1 MPDSLFNE
9 FTVCPLTGLPSKG
22 RASFSPYEGNN
33 SLVLFQFVPIGRAV
47 FEFNF
52 LVGLYHSAAA
62 GTLSPSA
69 KLAGLCRQASEKGQ
83 EPVHITSKLFHD
95 AQGTS
100 ETLDEKRDHLLR
112 VLLEVDIPAY
122 KTRDIDIHQ
131 DFPLAFAQNGA
142 ELHLILEECIR
153 RGLLDFQK
161 PFDTPND
168 WPDGRRTHYFGVHLT
183 RAGEKAAADSILP
196 PQLTTSTMTSEDI
209 VRRQAQVAFSRAQAQ
224 RFAFNSPDGLVK
236 TRTVLIAGTEQF
248 YDKSDKKIYLEEV
261 LNLLDTALAK
271 HKPGCEFRG
280 KSEPCPIELGM
291 QETIHFVQQEVKKLG
306 KVEVAFPFQT
316 NHIFNFSGGSTNTV
330 ATGANAMQTTNT
342 GQGALL
348 NVARGNTITQSGGA
362 GDVQQMKELVE
373 QLKQVLAGESFARQR
388 EDIDDQLQMVE
399 AQLQRPEPRKS
410 ILERSVKSLQELA
423 AEGLGSV
430 GGHAAFEILKQLAEQ
445 VSSLG

>member
-1 MPDSLFNE
+1 MSDSLFNE
-9 FTVCPLTGLPSKG
+9 FTVCPLTGLPSEG
-22 RASFSPYEGNN
+22 RASFSPYEGNT
-33 SLVLFQFVPIGRAV
+33 SLVLFQFVPIGRAI
-47 FEFNF
+47 FDFDF
-52 LVGLYHSAAA
+52 LVGLYHSAVA

-69 KLAGLCRQASEKGQ
+69 RLAGLCRQASEKGQ

-131 DFPLAFAQNGA
+131 DFPLAFAKDGM
-142 ELHLILEECIR
+142 ELHLILEECVR
-153 RGLLDFQK
+153 RGLLNFDK

-168 WPDGRRTHYFGVHLT
+168 WPYGQRTHYFGVHLT
-183 RAGEKAAADSILP
+183 RAGEKAAADSVQP
-196 PQLTTSTMTSEDI
+196 KLTTFTMTSEDI
-209 VRRQAQVAFSRAQAQ
+209 VRRQAQVTFSKAKAHHY
-224 RFAFNSPDGLVK
+224 AFNSPNGLVK

-248 YDKSDKKIYLEEV
+248 YEKSDKKIYLEEV
-261 LNLLDTALAK
+261 IKLLDTELAD
-271 HKPGCEFRG
+271 HKPGCEFRS
-280 KSEPCPIELGM
+280 KSEPCPVELGI
-291 QETIHFVQQEVKKLG
+291 QETIHFMQQEMNKLD
-306 KVEVAFPFQT
+306 KVEAAFPFQT

-348 NVARGNTITQSGGA
+348 NVARGNTITQAGG
-362 GDVQQMKELVE
+362 GNDVQQLKELVE